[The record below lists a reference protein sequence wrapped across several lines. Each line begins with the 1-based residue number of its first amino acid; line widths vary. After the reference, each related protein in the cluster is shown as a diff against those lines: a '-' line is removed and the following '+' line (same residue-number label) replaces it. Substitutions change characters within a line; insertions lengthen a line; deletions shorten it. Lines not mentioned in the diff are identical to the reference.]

1 MVRLPTLHRDPL
13 CFTLWVWYM
22 VPTVDSDS
30 NKDKRM
36 GSHRCQKS
44 NFYWFHSG
52 QQFWSDRE
60 TSFSFFCTECTCV
73 IHDAAK
79 LNHVCRSDQNCLVKQ
94 FLVKRQDILK
104 IKLLPLLQITLDCLV
119 FFFNWTEL
127 NILAILQCLAYQRPY
142 SQVCLRLS
150 AKSKRT
156 KHCTLQ
162 SVGQQCPLWHFFKR
176 GQR

>member
-22 VPTVDSDS
+22 VQFVDSDS

-36 GSHRCQKS
+36 GSHRCQRS

-52 QQFWSDRE
+52 QQFWPKNIIQ
-60 TSFSFFCTECTCV
+60 FFLYWVCV
-73 IHDAAK
+73 IFRLSTEK
-79 LNHVCRSDQNCLVKQ
+79 LNHVSWSDQNCWVKL
-94 FLVKRQDILK
+94 FIAKRQEILNK
-104 IKLLPLLQITLDCLV
+104 SAFFASNHLIGCLL

-127 NILAILQCLAYQRPY
+127 NMLAILQCLACQRPY
-142 SQVCLRLS
+142 SQACLRLS